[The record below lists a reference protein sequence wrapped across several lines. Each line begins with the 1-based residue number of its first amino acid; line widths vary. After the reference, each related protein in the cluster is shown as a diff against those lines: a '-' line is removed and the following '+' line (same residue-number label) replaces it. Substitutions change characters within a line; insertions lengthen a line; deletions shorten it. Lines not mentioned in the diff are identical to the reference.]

1 MKILL
6 IPLILTSFSS
16 SDTYIHNSIITNSM
30 IGNNISSSAEKKQ
43 SSLINKHIILEENF
57 SKIHVNFPLE
67 LSIQKTFKN
76 DIKLEIDKNFKNNIS
91 FKVYNDTLHINLI
104 GNINTRLR
112 TKVTIGTASLNELTL
127 GNTTHAN
134 IKGFNSKN
142 LKLSV
147 SGTAKVNFSSGSIE
161 NLFLEAKGTS
171 KIHLEKI
178 AISNATIIATGT
190 SKTVI
195 NVNNHLDVD
204 LSGVSKVK
212 YLGNPSIKKKLNRLG
227 KLIKIK

>member
-1 MKILL
+1 MKILI

-16 SDTYIHNSIITNSM
+16 SDTYIQNSVITNSM
-30 IGNNISSSAEKKQ
+30 IGSNISYGSAKH
-43 SSLINKHIILEENF
+43 SSLIKKQIILKENF
-57 SKIHVNFPLE
+57 SKINVNFPIE
-67 LSIQKTFKN
+67 LNIQKSFKN
-76 DIKLEIDKNFKNNIS
+76 NIKLEIDKNFKKNIS
-91 FKVYNDTLHINLI
+91 FKVYNDTLHINLV

-112 TKVTIGTASLNELTL
+112 TKVTIDTGSLNELTL

-134 IKGFNSKN
+134 IKGFNTKN
-142 LKLSV
+142 LKLFV

-161 NLFLEAKGTS
+161 NLFLESKGTS

-178 AISNATIIATGT
+178 SVSNATIIAKGT

-195 NVNNHLDVD
+195 NVNDNLNVT

-212 YLGNPSIKKKLNRLG
+212 YLGNPSIKKTLNNLG
-227 KLIKIK
+227 KLIKIQ

>member
-6 IPLILTSFSS
+6 IPLVLTSFAL
-16 SDTYIHNSIITNSM
+16 SDTYIHNSVITNSM
-30 IGNNISSSAEKKQ
+30 IGNNISSSLAKH
-43 SSLINKHIILEENF
+43 SSLINKHIILEKSF

-67 LSIQKTFKN
+67 LTIQKNFKN
-76 DIKLEIDKNFKNNIS
+76 DIKVEIDKNFKDNIS

-112 TKVTIGTASLNELTL
+112 TKVTIGTRSFNELTL
-127 GNTTHAN
+127 GHTTHAN
-134 IKGFNSKN
+134 IKGFSLKN

-178 AISNATIIATGT
+178 SISNATIIAKGT
-190 SKTVI
+190 SKIAI
-195 NVNNHLDVD
+195 NVNDSLNVN

-212 YLGNPSIKKKLNRLG
+212 YWGNPLIKKTLNNLG
-227 KLIKIK
+227 KLIKMK

>member
-1 MKILL
+1 MKFLV
-6 IPLILTSFSS
+6 IPLLLTSILSA
-16 SDTYIHNSIITNSM
+16 DTYIHNSTITNSM
-30 IGNNISSSAEKKQ
+30 IGSNIFSSSEKH
-43 SSLINKHIILEENF
+43 SSLITKQIILEENF
-57 SKIHVNFPLE
+57 TKIHVNFPLE
-67 LSIQKTFKN
+67 LNIHKTLKN
-76 DIKLEIDKNFKNNIS
+76 DIKFKIDKNFKNNIS

-104 GNINTRLR
+104 GNIHTRLR
-112 TKVTIGTASLNELTL
+112 TKVTIGIPSLNELKL

-134 IKGFNSKN
+134 VKGFNSNN
-142 LKLSV
+142 LKLLI

-161 NLFLEAKGTS
+161 NLFLEAQGTS

-178 AISNATIIATGT
+178 FIRNATITAKGT

-195 NVNNHLDVD
+195 NVNNNLNVT

-212 YLGNPSIKKKLNRLG
+212 YLGNPSIKKTINNLG

>member
-1 MKILL
+1 MKILV
-6 IPLILTSFSS
+6 IPLLLTSIIS
-16 SDTYIHNSIITNSM
+16 SDTYIHNSIITNSV
-30 IGNNISSSAEKKQ
+30 IGSNISSSSEKHSSFIDKQ
-43 SSLINKHIILEENF
+43 IILKENF
-57 SKIHVNFPLE
+57 TKIHVNFPLK
-67 LSIQKTFKN
+67 LNIYKTLKN
-76 DIKLEIDKNFKNNIS
+76 DIKLRIDKNFKDNIS

-104 GNINTRLR
+104 ANINTRLR
-112 TKVTIGTASLNELTL
+112 TQVTIGTRSFNELTL
-127 GNTTHAN
+127 GSATHAN
-134 IKGFNSKN
+134 IKGFNNKN

-178 AISNATIIATGT
+178 SVSNATIIAKGT

-195 NVNNHLDVD
+195 NVNDNLNVT

-212 YLGNPSIKKKLNRLG
+212 YLGNPSIKKTINNLG

>member
-16 SDTYIHNSIITNSM
+16 SDTYIKNSVITNSM
-30 IGNNISSSAEKKQ
+30 IGSNISYGSAKH
-43 SSLINKHIILEENF
+43 SSLIKKQIILKENF
-57 SKIHVNFPLE
+57 SKIHVNFPIE
-67 LSIQKTFKN
+67 LNIQKRFKN
-76 DIKLEIDKNFKNNIS
+76 DIKLEIDRKFKKNIS
-91 FKVYNDTLHINLI
+91 FKVYNDTLYINLV

-112 TKVTIGTASLNELTL
+112 TKVTIGTGSLNELTL

-134 IKGFNSKN
+134 IKGFHSKN
-142 LKLSV
+142 LKLFV

-161 NLFLEAKGTS
+161 NLFLESKGTS

-178 AISNATIIATGT
+178 SVRNATIIAKGT
-190 SKTVI
+190 SQTVI
-195 NVNNHLDVD
+195 NVKNNLNVT

-212 YLGNPSIKKKLNRLG
+212 YFGNPSIKKTLNNLG
-227 KLIKIK
+227 KLIKIQ

>member
-1 MKILL
+1 MKRLF
-6 IPLILTSFSS
+6 IPLLLTSFAS
-16 SDTYIHNSIITNSM
+16 SDTYIHNSVITNSI
-30 IGNNISSSAEKKQ
+30 IGNNISNTGKH
-43 SSLINKHIILEENF
+43 SSLINKQIILNKNF
-57 SKIHVNFPLE
+57 HKIHVNFPLE
-67 LSIQKTFKN
+67 LNIQKRFKKN
-76 DIKLEIDKNFKNNIS
+76 INLQIDKNFKNNIS
-91 FKVYNDTLHINLI
+91 FKVYNDTLYINLI
-104 GNINTRLR
+104 GSINTRLR
-112 TKVTIGTASLNELTL
+112 TKVTIDTGSLDELTV

-134 IKGFNSKN
+134 IKGFNSQS

-147 SGTAKVNFSSGSIE
+147 SGTAKVNFLSGSIE

>member
-1 MKILL
+1 MKILV

-16 SDTYIHNSIITNSM
+16 SDTYIQNSIITNSV
-30 IGNNISSSAEKKQ
+30 IGNNISSSSEKH

-57 SKIHVNFPLE
+57 TKIHVNFPLE

-112 TKVTIGTASLNELTL
+112 TKVTIGTPSFNELTL

-142 LKLSV
+142 LKLFI

-178 AISNATIIATGT
+178 SISNATIIAKGT

-195 NVNNHLDVD
+195 HVNDNLNVT

-212 YLGNPSIKKKLNRLG
+212 YLGNPSIKKTLNNLG